1 MVLSTASNSHLRA
14 QFADGWVPRT
24 SSGYVDRAGDILAAS
39 LYIGFAIVAV
49 GYVKMGIDNGETA
62 AVLSVPL
69 WPVQIVLPYAFLS
82 SALRHFS
89 FAAFPSLKPR
99 APWKEG

>member
-1 MVLSTASNSHLRA
+1 MPARPALWGERLGNDLSYPA
-14 QFADGWVPRT
+14 
-24 SSGYVDRAGDILAAS
+24 VDRAGDILAAS